1 MPVYVRDQL
10 DPRLSHWHFLAY
22 AMRMLREQHG
32 LSLSQV
38 GKLLD
43 VTRGTVSNF
52 EAGRRKLCDEYA
64 RVLDER
70 YGTGELVQTI
80 AFYARMSHDP
90 DWHRTFTGYELEA
103 LSLKIYHG
111 QLIPVPLQTE
121 ETVRAQLSAART
133 VKDLERSVEARLV
146 RQESILHREDPPY
159 VWVLLDESALEQLTG
174 GPKVLRAQLEYLHE
188 LSFRPNIGIRVI
200 PRSAGAH
207 IGTDGPIRLAI
218 LPDREAAFLGAQRG
232 GRLVESPAEV
242 REVSLDWDFMSQTG
256 HSAEESRALMIRK
269 MEALG

>member
-1 MPVYVRDQL
+1 MPVHVRDQL

-22 AMRMLREQHG
+22 AIRLLREQHG
-32 LSLSQV
+32 LSLTQV
-38 GKLLD
+38 GRILD

-52 EAGRRKLCDEYA
+52 EAGRRKLGDDYA
-64 RVLDER
+64 RVLDGH
-70 YGTGELVQTI
+70 YGTGELIQTI

-111 QLIPVPLQTE
+111 QLVPVPFQTE

-133 VKDLERSVEARLV
+133 VKDLERSVEARLA
-146 RQESILHREDPPY
+146 RQEAILHREDPPY
-159 VWVLLDESALEQLTG
+159 IWALLDEAVLEQLTG
-174 GPKVLRAQLEYLHE
+174 GPKTLRAQLEYLHE

-207 IGTDGPIRLAI
+207 LGTDGPIRLAI
-218 LPDREAAFLGAQRG
+218 LSDREAAFLGAQRG
-232 GRLVESPAEV
+232 GRLVESPGEV
-242 REVSLDWDFMSQTG
+242 REVNLDWDFISQTG
-256 HSAEESRALMIRK
+256 HSDHESRALMIQK
-269 MEALG
+269 MEALD